1 MIERNKSTRIQYIDA
16 MRGFTMIL
24 VIYHHI
30 LIDYLPE
37 HSFSFNDIFVL
48 FRMPL
53 FFFISGFVLYNPAKI
68 WNMAF
73 ICAFLKKKF
82 MIQVPSTLFFL
93 LIVCIIFQNNFVSA
107 LFSFAKNGYWFTLSL
122 FEYFLLYALIK
133 YMIYK
138 FNLIRWETLV
148 LISYALIVV
157 VVPFISYICPSLQF
171 DIYPIYNLLGIRQ
184 LYYFIFFIFGVIIK
198 KFFSNYQDYIF
209 SDKKVGGYILLFGGC
224 ILLDYSLNVTNVV
237 NIITKLLEAFSG
249 ILVVFSFFRH
259 YSKTF
264 SSENRVGIVLQYVGR
279 RTLDIYLLH
288 YLFLPRNMELFTDI
302 LMKVPNPIIE
312 FFVTFLLSILTM
324 FFCLIV
330 SNLIR
335 VSSTLSHVL
344 FGIKL

>member
-1 MIERNKSTRIQYIDA
+1 MIEQKKLTRIQYIDA

-24 VIYHHI
+24 VLYHHI
-30 LIDYLPE
+30 LIGYLPE
-37 HSFSFNDIFVL
+37 HSFSLNDIFVL

-73 ICAFLKKKF
+73 ISGFLKRKF
-82 MIQVPSTLFFL
+82 VIQVPSTLFFL
-93 LIVCIIFQNNFVSA
+93 LIACIIFQNNFVSA

-122 FEYFLLYALIK
+122 FEYFLLYAFIR
-133 YMIYK
+133 YIIYK
-138 FNLIRWETLV
+138 FNLIRWETPI

-157 VVPFISYICPSLQF
+157 AIPFVSYLYPSLQC
-171 DIYPIYNLLGIRQ
+171 DSYPIYNLLGIRQ

-209 SDKKVGGYILLFGGC
+209 ADKKVGIYILLFSGC
-224 ILLDYSLNVTNVV
+224 ILVDYSLKVASVV
-237 NIITKLLEAFSG
+237 SIITKLLEAFSG
-249 ILVVFSFFRH
+249 ILIVFSFFRH

-264 SSENRVGIVLQYVGR
+264 SCENGVGIVLQYIGR

-288 YLFLPRNMELFTDI
+288 YFFLPRNMDLFADI
-302 LMKVPNPIIE
+302 LMKAPNPMIE

-324 FFCLIV
+324 SFCLV
-330 SNLIR
+330 LSNLIR

-344 FGIKL
+344 FGVKL